1 MAKKSELVK
10 EGIELAAG
18 LGLDVEISED
28 MTHDALT
35 EIVKDLRAKKVDEE
49 TPTVADDAEED
60 TVVETIEVPEGA
72 PECFGLY
79 VFKGAKKC
87 RVCREHKA
95 CKVVSKK

>member
-1 MAKKSELVK
+1 MATKKELVL

-18 LGLDVEISED
+18 LGLDVEISEE

-49 TPTVADDAEED
+49 TPTVADDTD
-60 TVVETIEVPEGA
+60 VVETIEVPDGS

-87 RVCREHKA
+87 RICRQHKT
-95 CKVVSKK
+95 CKEVSKK